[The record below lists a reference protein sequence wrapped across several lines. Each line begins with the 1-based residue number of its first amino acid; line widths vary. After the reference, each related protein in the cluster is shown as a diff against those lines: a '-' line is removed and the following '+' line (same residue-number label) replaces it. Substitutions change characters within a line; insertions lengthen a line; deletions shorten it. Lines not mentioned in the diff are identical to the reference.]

1 MVFDILSRTVKKS
14 TGRINQETQEVY
26 NWQES
31 AIDYTSNFV
40 TNIHNKIASEVAKVN
55 FNHVKYTINTGGLDT
70 MQSQGGSD
78 IDEVL
83 NWKPKGYNN
92 SVEFWTVVIKR
103 MMLNRV
109 VRLVPS
115 YREYNGI
122 EVLDD
127 LRLLDSDAIY
137 NEEETVNLFSP
148 FFVSKDTSI
157 LDNALDSIVSKLNQ
171 GKMRA
176 LLKIN
181 AQIDTTATE
190 FKEKTEK
197 VIRAMQETSNYN
209 GIGAMDAKSSI
220 VELKKDYSV
229 LNQEEID
236 LIKSELLSSYFMNEK
251 VLLGTASQEEQMLF
265 YNSTIIPLLNQI
277 EKELTYKL
285 LSTQARRIT
294 PNKQQYQRILI
305 DNNILKFASIKDLIS
320 FYHENTQAPTKTVN
334 ELRVLMGDQPI
345 EGGDVYMTNL
355 NSYAITDFA
364 ELANSNP
371 ARKENDETNSE

>member
-1 MVFDILSRTVKKS
+1 MGINILNKIVKKS
-14 TGRINQETQEVY
+14 TGRIDVDTQRVY

-55 FNHVKYTINTGGLDT
+55 FNHVRYTINDGGLDT
-70 MQSQGGSD
+70 MKSQNGSD

-83 NWKPKGYNN
+83 NWKPKGYVN
-92 SVEFWTVVIKR
+92 SVEFWTAVTKR

-115 YREYNGI
+115 YKEYNGI
-122 EVLDD
+122 SVLDD
-127 LRLLDSDAIY
+127 LRILDSDANY
-137 NEEETVNLFSP
+137 NENETVNLFSP
-148 FFVSKDTSI
+148 FFVTKDTSI

-181 AQIDTTATE
+181 AQIDTTAQE

-197 VIRAMQETSNYN
+197 TIQAMQETSKFN

-229 LNQEEID
+229 LNEEEIE

-265 YNSTIIPLLNQI
+265 YNATIIPLLNQI

-285 LSTQARRIT
+285 LSSQARRIT
-294 PNKQQYQRILI
+294 PNKMQYQRILI
-305 DNNILKFASIKDLIS
+305 DNNILKFASIKDLID

-345 EGGDVYMTNL
+345 EGGDVYLTNL
-355 NSYAITDFA
+355 NSYAISNFA
-364 ELANSNP
+364 DLDTGTAG
-371 ARKENDETNSE
+371 KEQTNEISTE